1 MGGLQGHR
9 IHIAV
14 IIRLAATGLLVEA
27 QRISKSHGSYLVE
40 QHSQGLMLVILLCEH
55 HGHRGM
61 HSGIE
66 NRRTYYPAIRTED
79 IARMDVKVYR
89 FMLIAG

>member
-1 MGGLQGHR
+1 
-9 IHIAV
+9 
-14 IIRLAATGLLVEA
+14 
-27 QRISKSHGSYLVE
+27 
-40 QHSQGLMLVILLCEH
+40 MLVILLCEH